1 MDQVTCFIPRGR
13 QCKAPKPEPAS
24 PRRQVTG
31 DYHYDAR
38 KALLLWSVD
47 LIDKTN
53 SSGAMEFVAS
63 PAAPPDAF
71 FPVEARRCSV
81 TCACGAEHL
90 SC

>member
-1 MDQVTCFIPRGR
+1 MTAEGCAAPR
-13 QCKAPKPEPAS
+13 EPGPRLPSPDPAG

-38 KALLLWSVD
+38 KALLLWSID

-71 FPVEARRCSV
+71 FPVEVRRCSRGQRV
-81 TCACGAEHL
+81 
-90 SC
+90 